1 MNDVHANATPFAER
15 ALAGGAL
22 AGGAS
27 AGGALARAL
36 TGRDPF
42 QRNVQGLS

>member
-1 MNDVHANATPFAER
+1 MNDVRAKATPFAGG

-27 AGGALARAL
+27 ARTL

-42 QRNVQGLS
+42 QRNSQGLS